1 MFEIFKGLRIRD
13 WEIQLLKNVLKQL
26 PAEFG
31 CLQEQIDIGLLI
43 GIRNDPNV
51 RYRRRFLYDMKIF
64 EAFKIEK
71 EPSYKITGIKVYDK
85 KSKAQ
90 LLYTMYISN
99 GVIGGYSIKGADKFS
114 IDVDR
119 TDIFWFVQIFQEVP
133 NSGH

>member
-1 MFEIFKGLRIRD
+1 MLKIFERSKICD
-13 WEIQLLKNVLKQL
+13 WEIQLLRIVLKQL
-26 PAEFG
+26 PVEFRY
-31 CLQEQIDIGLLI
+31 LEKQINMGLFK
-43 GIRNDPNV
+43 GIKNDPNV
-51 RYRRRFLYDMKIF
+51 PYRRRFLYDMKIF

-71 EPSYKITGIKVYDK
+71 EPSYKISGIKVYDK